1 MGFLSRSHALRGNA
15 EAPRCGEHQAGV
27 HHSHTR
33 RESNLAAVRL
43 VGPRDSRYFV
53 GPSGYR
59 V

>member
-43 VGPRDSRYFV
+43 VGPWDRWHPV
-53 GPSGYR
+53 GP
-59 V
+59 